1 MIHSEAWIH
10 VLGCLYGLML
20 ISATFVRSR
29 LTEAMRI
36 DALFIPQFSERTR
49 PLNLLVG
56 LMVTGYA
63 AYSLFT
69 R

>member
-1 MIHSEAWIH
+1 MNHPDVLVN
-10 VLGCLYGLML
+10 VLGCLYGVLLVSTMFL
-20 ISATFVRSR
+20 RTR

-56 LMVTGYA
+56 LIVAGYA
-63 AYSLFT
+63 VYSLFI

>member
-1 MIHSEAWIH
+1 MNHPDAWIN
-10 VLGCLYGLML
+10 VLGCLYGLLL

-36 DALFIPQFSERTR
+36 DALFIPRFSERTR

-56 LMVTGYA
+56 LMVAGYA
-63 AYSLFT
+63 AYSLLT

>member
-1 MIHSEAWIH
+1 MNHPD
-10 VLGCLYGLML
+10 VLVNVIGILYGALL

-36 DALFIPQFSERTR
+36 DALFMREYTEKTR
-49 PLNLLVG
+49 PLNLLAG
-56 LMVTGYA
+56 LLVAGYGI
-63 AYSLFT
+63 YSLLS